1 MKRKAGLVLNKTG
14 FFSFGRNVYYKKGKH
29 TLNLVNFLERL
40 LLTKNY
46 AKDRRHF

>member
-1 MKRKAGLVLNKTG
+1 MKRNTDFVLNKSG
-14 FFSFGRNVYYKKGKH
+14 FLSFGRNVYYKKGKH
-29 TLNLVNFLERL
+29 TLNLVYFFERL